1 MRIILL
7 GPPGVGKG
15 TQAQSIIRRYE
26 IPHISTGD
34 ILRENIKAGTPLG
47 IEAKEYMDKGLLVP
61 DELVVSIVKD
71 RLSKDDCKKGFLLD
85 GYPRTIAQAEALERD
100 MKELGMELDKVINL
114 NAESKTLIDRISGR
128 RICRQCSASYHVMFN
143 APKVDSVCDSCGGEL
158 YQRDD
163 DKVET
168 VQTRIGVYMG
178 QTEPLIKYYRDRNKL
193 VDVDGTKAISE
204 IFDEIVQVLDA

>member
-15 TQAQSIIRRYE
+15 TQAQSIIRRYD

-47 IEAKEYMDKGLLVP
+47 LEAKQYMDKGLLVP

-100 MKELGMELDKVINL
+100 LKELGMELDKVINL

-143 APKVDSVCDSCGGEL
+143 APKADGICDSCGGEL

-204 IFDEIVQVLDA
+204 IFDEICRVLDA

>member
-34 ILRENIKAGTPLG
+34 ILRENIKKGTPLG
-47 IEAKEYMDKGLLVP
+47 KEAKEYMDKGLLVP

-71 RLSKDDCKKGFLLD
+71 RLSKEDCKKGFLLD

-100 MKELGMELDKVINL
+100 LKELDMDLDKVINL
-114 NAESKTLIDRISGR
+114 NAESKVLIDRISGR
-128 RICRQCSASYHVMFN
+128 RICRKCSASYHVMFN
-143 APKVDSVCDSCGGEL
+143 TPKVDSICDSCGGEL

>member
-114 NAESKTLIDRISGR
+114 NAESKVLIDRISGR

-143 APKVDSVCDSCGGEL
+143 APKTDSVCDSCGGEL

-168 VQTRIGVYMG
+168 VQTRIGVYLG

-204 IFDEIVQVLDA
+204 IFDEIVQALDA

>member
-15 TQAQSIIRRYE
+15 TQAQSIIRRYD

-47 IEAKEYMDKGLLVP
+47 LEAKQYMDKGLLVP

-100 MKELGMELDKVINL
+100 LKELG
-114 NAESKTLIDRISGR
+114 
-128 RICRQCSASYHVMFN
+128 RQCSASYHVMFN
-143 APKVDSVCDSCGGEL
+143 APKADGICDSCGGEL

-204 IFDEIVQVLDA
+204 IFDEICRVLDA

>member
-15 TQAQSIIRRYE
+15 TQAQSIVRRYE

-61 DELVVSIVKD
+61 DELVISIVKD

-100 MKELGMELDKVINL
+100 MKELDMELDKVINL
-114 NAESKTLIDRISGR
+114 NADSKVLIDRISGR

-143 APKVDSVCDSCGGEL
+143 TPKVDSVCDSCGGDL

-168 VQTRIGVYMG
+168 VQTRIGVYLG

-204 IFDEIVQVLDA
+204 IFDEIVQALDA